1 MSTVN
6 NAMNL
11 SSAARNQLAMQGLQK
26 NSASRRNVSCP
37 EPKADGSAPEN
48 ALPKD
53 SQPADSIEITD
64 TQLASVIGTSRVEG
78 NLLSV
83 LREVFTDDQ
92 IKSLV
97 SGKELSADEIWN
109 GSNPQEQI
117 RSLIDD
123 LRREEIKPDSQI
135 MKKYGPGGI
144 DAVGK
149 AKARIGEVVSGGP
162 GFMGY
167 SATTFKLGL
176 DYFDKY
182 SHRLS
187 AEAVRNLTD
196 NDKVFVGLLYAK
208 AEKRTNGDE
217 DSQEFKK
224 TDKIAYHLV
233 IYNMS
238 HDIGDELKAQ
248 EKARQ
253 ERAESGEELSDAD
266 PAKKIRDG
274 KNPEAPDTP
283 GPGGKPRSHHYI
295 DTTQFSREDEAFR
308 RSFDDPATAPRIDL
322 DELRAQQEARR
333 NAAEPK
339 P

>member
-11 SSAARNQLAMQGLQK
+11 SSSALNQLALRGLQK
-26 NSASRRNVSCP
+26 SSAQRQEVTHP
-37 EPKADGSAPEN
+37 DTQTQSAPA
-48 ALPKD
+48 ALD
-53 SQPADSIEITD
+53 SQRADSIEITD
-64 TQLASVIGTSRVEG
+64 AKLSAVIGTNHVEG
-78 NLLSV
+78 NLLNV

-97 SGKELSADEIWN
+97 SGKELSASEIWD
-109 GSNPQEQI
+109 GVDPAAQL
-117 RSLIDD
+117 RGLIDEMK
-123 LRREEIKPDSQI
+123 REEIQPDSQT

-144 DAVGK
+144 DAVGAAK
-149 AKARIGEVVSGGP
+149 AKAGKVVPGGP

-167 SATTFKLGL
+167 TATTFKLGF

-187 AEAVRNLTD
+187 VQAVRNLTD

-208 AEKRTNGDE
+208 AEERTNANE
-217 DSQEFKK
+217 DAQEFKK
-224 TDKIAYHLV
+224 ADKIAYQLV

-238 HDIGDELKAQ
+238 HDIGEELKAQ
-248 EKARQ
+248 EKARK
-253 ERAESGEELSDAD
+253 ERAASGKELSDAD
-266 PAKKIRDG
+266 PAQRIRDG

-283 GPGGKPRSHHYI
+283 GPGEKRSPYHYI
-295 DTTQFSREDEAFR
+295 DTTQYSREDEAFR

-322 DELRAQQEARR
+322 DELRAQQEAR
-333 NAAEPK
+333 AGGVTSDS
-339 P
+339 